1 VRNEIGRALGSRAI
15 GGKIRY
21 PEKVQAGRDR
31 NAPRQTDSITN
42 TQGGKTMATEKATAA
57 DEYAGRLFMT
67 YWLAPNNKASIVRRE
82 NKQSR
87 VVMSHYGDVTNRRW
101 CELERDRIG
110 ATKCEII
117 ERKDGK
123 IALVRGQA

>member
-1 VRNEIGRALGSRAI
+1 MANESTTG
-15 GGKIRY
+15 
-21 PEKVQAGRDR
+21 
-31 NAPRQTDSITN
+31 
-42 TQGGKTMATEKATAA
+42 A

-67 YWLAPNNKASIVRRE
+67 YWLAPNGKASIVLRE

-110 ATKCEII
+110 SSKCEII

-123 IALVRGQA
+123 IALVRRQA

>member
-1 VRNEIGRALGSRAI
+1 
-15 GGKIRY
+15 
-21 PEKVQAGRDR
+21 
-31 NAPRQTDSITN
+31 
-42 TQGGKTMATEKATAA
+42 MATEKATAA

-110 ATKCEII
+110 SSKCEII

-123 IALVRGQA
+123 IALVRRQA

>member
-1 VRNEIGRALGSRAI
+1 MANE
-15 GGKIRY
+15 
-21 PEKVQAGRDR
+21 
-31 NAPRQTDSITN
+31 
-42 TQGGKTMATEKATAA
+42 KTTEN
-57 DEYAGRLFMT
+57 DGYAGRMFMT

-110 ATKCEII
+110 SSKCEII

-123 IALVRGQA
+123 IALVRRQA

>member
-1 VRNEIGRALGSRAI
+1 ME
-15 GGKIRY
+15 
-21 PEKVQAGRDR
+21 
-31 NAPRQTDSITN
+31 
-42 TQGGKTMATEKATAA
+42 TEKATAA

-67 YWLAPNNKASIVRRE
+67 YWLAPNNKASVVTRE

-110 ATKCEII
+110 SSKCEII
-117 ERKDGK
+117 ERSDGK
-123 IALVRGQA
+123 IALARRQA

>member
-1 VRNEIGRALGSRAI
+1 
-15 GGKIRY
+15 
-21 PEKVQAGRDR
+21 
-31 NAPRQTDSITN
+31 
-42 TQGGKTMATEKATAA
+42 MATESKNPDTGA
-57 DEYAGRLFMT
+57 DEYAGRNFIT
-67 YWLAPNNKASIVRRE
+67 NIWLAPNGKASIVLRE

-101 CELERDRIG
+101 CEMERDRIG

-123 IALVRGQA
+123 IALARRMA

>member
-1 VRNEIGRALGSRAI
+1 MANES
-15 GGKIRY
+15 
-21 PEKVQAGRDR
+21 
-31 NAPRQTDSITN
+31 
-42 TQGGKTMATEKATAA
+42 KTPDTGA

-67 YWLAPNNKASIVRRE
+67 YWLAPNGKASIVLRE

-110 ATKCEII
+110 SSKCEII

-123 IALVRGQA
+123 IALVRRQA

>member
-1 VRNEIGRALGSRAI
+1 MANESKNPDTG
-15 GGKIRY
+15 
-21 PEKVQAGRDR
+21 
-31 NAPRQTDSITN
+31 
-42 TQGGKTMATEKATAA
+42 A
-57 DEYAGRLFMT
+57 DEYADRNFIT
-67 YWLAPNNKASIVRRE
+67 FWLAPNNKASIVLRE

-117 ERKDGK
+117 ERSDGK
-123 IALVRGQA
+123 IALARRQS